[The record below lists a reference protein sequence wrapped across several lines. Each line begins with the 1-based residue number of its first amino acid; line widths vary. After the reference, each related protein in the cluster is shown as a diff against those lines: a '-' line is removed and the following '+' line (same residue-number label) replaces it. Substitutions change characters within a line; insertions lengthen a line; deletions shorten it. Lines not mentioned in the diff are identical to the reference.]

1 MYPYHHLHA
10 NQLSSSA
17 YTSRQAQLNQLQCPK
32 CRRPLLV
39 RFLVS
44 CKARAPTPPCLA
56 HLRYR
61 CCMVYKIHWLCCL
74 LSLVPSPLSL
84 KRCSL
89 PLDNLGLLQCLLQQL
104 CDAGADRLDLLDQV
118 LGVSRQELGSG
129 LELVLEGFGLD
140 VSLVPVIVF
149 DNLTI
154 SSASICFSPAL
165 DLTQDSIV
173 SAGRPALP
181 AESLS
186 CLTSSSTSPG
196 AGGVS
201 DVHDRNDISAYPT

>member
-10 NQLSSSA
+10 SQLAGST
-17 YTSRQAQLNQLQCPK
+17 YTSRQTQLEQLPCPQCDHLFRAT
-32 CRRPLLV
+32 RRLPL
-39 RFLVS
+39 R
-44 CKARAPTPPCLA
+44 K
-56 HLRYR
+56 LRYR

-84 KRCSL
+84 MRCSL

-104 CDAGADRLDLLDQV
+104 GDAGADRLDLLDQV
-118 LGVSRQELGSG
+118 LGVSRQKLGSG

-165 DLTQDSIV
+165 DLTQDSMV

-181 AESLS
+181 AASLS

-196 AGGVS
+196 AAGVS